1 MRIEEVV
8 RSSDRPAINIG
19 RLYAVRCDWKTSQHI
34 SKMRDIPLHRS
45 HFQKPNKYNLLLNRK
60 YEMHLT

>member
-8 RSSDRPAINIG
+8 QSSDRPAINIG
-19 RLYAVRCDWKTSQHI
+19 RLYAVRCDGKTSQYI

-45 HFQKPNKYNLLLNRK
+45 HFQKPNKYTK
-60 YEMHLT
+60 IS